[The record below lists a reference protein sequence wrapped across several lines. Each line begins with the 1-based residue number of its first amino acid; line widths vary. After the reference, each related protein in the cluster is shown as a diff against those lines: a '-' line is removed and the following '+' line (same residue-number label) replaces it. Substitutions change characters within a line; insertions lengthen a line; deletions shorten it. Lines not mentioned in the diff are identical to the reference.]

1 MRREHGE
8 VTDERRHMY
17 LQGPQG
23 PVAPISVTLR
33 EHRDRPG
40 YRYLRR
46 TPEVVLGIARDDVVL
61 SDTSLKPVILRL

>member
-1 MRREHGE
+1 MS
-8 VTDERRHMY
+8 TN

-23 PVAPISVTLR
+23 PVAPISVR
-33 EHRDRPG
+33 QVRVRKKKVQDM
-40 YRYLRR
+40 R